1 MSGERQRFDYP
12 ESVKGPAM
20 RLPLGVVS
28 TPKVSAARTGGAYSL
43 FELTVEPGGGQP
55 PHIQH
60 REDECIYVL
69 SGGFEMRVEAESTPV
84 AGGATVYVAK
94 GTLHGFENSGES
106 AGRLLTIH
114 TPGGSHESFVEE
126 ISAANASAGLRTE
139 ESDRIAA
146 KYGIEICR
154 AS

>member
-1 MSGERQRFDYP
+1 M
-12 ESVKGPAM
+12 
-20 RLPLGVVS
+20 
-28 TPKVSAARTGGAYSL
+28 
-43 FELTVEPGGGQP
+43 
-55 PHIQH
+55 
-60 REDECIYVL
+60 L
-69 SGGFEMRVEAESTPV
+69 SGQFQVRVESGSWPV
-84 AGGATVYVAK
+84 AEGDTVYVAK

-139 ESDRIAA
+139 ESDQIAE

>member
-1 MSGERQRFDYP
+1 MSGEPQRLDYP
-12 ESVKGPAM
+12 GSVREPAIV
-20 RLPLGVVS
+20 LPLGVVP
-28 TPKVSAARTGGAYSL
+28 TLKVSAARTGGAYSL

-69 SGGFEMRVEAESTPV
+69 SGEFEMRVESESMPAAE
-84 AGGATVYVAK
+84 GDTVYVAK

-126 ISAANASAGLRTE
+126 ISTASASMGSGKE
-139 ESDRIAA
+139 ESIRIAA
-146 KYGIEICR
+146 KHGIEICR